1 MSRIYYNG
9 KFFDYPLRA
18 MNALSNLGV
27 IEAFAC
33 VGSYVA
39 ARVRPPKDITNVE
52 GWVVSRFG
60 WRLYRTFFKTYT
72 EKVWGVPAKEIQA
85 DWAAQRIKNLSL
97 GKAVANAIMP
107 KGRNSTEV
115 TSLIE

>member
-1 MSRIYYNG
+1 M
-9 KFFDYPLRA
+9 
-18 MNALSNLGV
+18 
-27 IEAFAC
+27 
-33 VGSYVA
+33 
-39 ARVRPPKDITNVE
+39 
-52 GWVVSRFG
+52 
-60 WRLYRTFFKTYT
+60 
-72 EKVWGVPAKEIQA
+72 PANEIQA

>member
-39 ARVRPPKDITNVE
+39 ARVRPPKDITNFE

-72 EKVWGVPAKEIQA
+72 EKVWGSARERDPGRLGSTA
-85 DWAAQRIKNLSL
+85 DQEPVSGESRCQCHHAQGQKLH
-97 GKAVANAIMP
+97 
-107 KGRNSTEV
+107 
-115 TSLIE
+115 